1 MIFSK
6 RTSNSRTKGFLNDV
20 FVSMDKPLLLM
31 ILLVFLI
38 SGFAVYSASHDEIN
52 RFYQHLRNLAISAA
66 LIVILA
72 RVPSVFLEKL
82 AIPTYL
88 ITILLLLATEFFG
101 ERINGATRWIDLGFI
116 KMQPSEIMKIALPL
130 IMAWFVQ
137 KNDGL
142 NSKSDWVF
150 CAFLLLLPVI
160 LILRQPDLGTALLI
174 IISGL
179 VLLFF
184 AGMPWRVVFFGLS
197 VLVLT
202 ISLLFIFG
210 DLACQEG
217 VQWPGLREYQK
228 LRICTLL
235 DPMSDPLGAGFHT
248 IQSVTAVGSGGFF
261 GKGWLQ
267 GTQTQLSFIPERATD
282 FVFSGFA
289 EEFGFLGGL
298 VLVLLYCGIT
308 IRGLWISLG
317 APTHF
322 ARLLAGTLSLMTFTY
337 ATVNIGMVTGLLPV
351 VGIPLP
357 WVSYGGTALI
367 TLSVGTG
374 LIMSVARD
382 RSFTTQGF
390 SFQN

>member
-1 MIFSK
+1 MIFANVSPTK
-6 RTSNSRTKGFLNDV
+6 RLTNVIKDV
-20 FVSMDKPLLLM
+20 FTTMDKPLLFM
-31 ILLVFLI
+31 IFLVFLI
-38 SGFAVYSASHDEIN
+38 SCVAVYSASHDEIHKY
-52 RFYQHLRNLAISAA
+52 YQHLRNLVIAA
-66 LIVILA
+66 SLIVILA
-72 RVPSVFLEKL
+72 RIPSVFLEKL
-82 AIPTYL
+82 AIPTYV
-88 ITILLLLATEFFG
+88 ITIFLLMATEFFG
-101 ERINGATRWIDLGFI
+101 ETINGATRWINLGFV

-130 IMAWFVQ
+130 VMAWFVQ

-142 NSKSDWVF
+142 NTKRDWFF
-150 CAFLLLLPVI
+150 CVLLLLLPVT
-160 LILRQPDLGTALLI
+160 LILRQPDLGTAILI

-184 AGMPWRVVFFGLS
+184 AGLSWKIVLFG
-197 VLVLT
+197 VCMFT
-202 ISLLFIFG
+202 ISVTLLIVFG
-210 DLACQEG
+210 ESICQEG
-217 VQWPGLREYQK
+217 INWPGLRQYQK

-235 DPMSDPLGAGFHT
+235 NPMSDPLGAGFHT
-248 IQSVTAVGSGGFF
+248 IQSVTAVGSGGFI
-261 GKGWLQ
+261 GKGWLL
-267 GTQTQLSFIPERATD
+267 GTQTQLAFIPERATD

-289 EEFGFLGGL
+289 EEFGFLGSL
-298 VLVLLYCGIT
+298 ILVLLYCGIT
-308 IRGLWISLG
+308 LRGLWIALG
-317 APTHF
+317 APTQF

-337 ATVNIGMVTGLLPV
+337 ACVNIGMVTGLLPV

>member
-1 MIFSK
+1 
-6 RTSNSRTKGFLNDV
+6 
-20 FVSMDKPLLLM
+20 MDKPLLLM
-31 ILLVFLI
+31 IFLVFTI
-38 SGFAVYSASHDEIN
+38 SCFAVYSASHDEIN
-52 RFYQHLRNLAISAA
+52 KFYQHLRNLIIAA
-66 LIVILA
+66 TLIVILA

-82 AIPTYL
+82 AIPTYVL
-88 ITILLLLATEFFG
+88 TILLLIATEFFG
-101 ERINGATRWIDLGFI
+101 ETVNGATRWINLGFI

-130 IMAWFVQ
+130 LMAWFVQ
-137 KNDGL
+137 KHDGL
-142 NSKSDWVF
+142 NSKSDWLFCVF
-150 CAFLLLLPVI
+150 LFLLPVF
-160 LILRQPDLGTALLI
+160 LVLRQPDLGTAILI

-184 AGMPWRVVFFGLS
+184 AGMPWKVVFFGLS
-197 VLVLT
+197 IFILG
-202 ISLLFIFG
+202 ISMLLILG
-210 DLACQEG
+210 DSACQVG

-248 IQSVTAVGSGGFF
+248 LQSVTAVGSGGFI

-267 GTQTQLSFIPERATD
+267 GTQTQLAFIPERATD

-289 EEFGFLGGL
+289 EEFGFLGSLIL
-298 VLVLLYCGIT
+298 VVLYCGIT
-308 IRGLWISLG
+308 VRGLWISLG

-322 ARLLAGTLSLMTFTY
+322 ARLLSGTLSLMTFTY
-337 ATVNIGMVTGLLPV
+337 ACVNIGMVTGLLPV

-382 RSFTTQGF
+382 RSVTTQGF